1 MVHRT
6 RNGDVELAYET
17 FGSPA
22 GEPLLLIMGF
32 GYQMVWWPD
41 SFCELLAERGFHVA
55 RFDNRDSG
63 LSTHFPPDER
73 PVEGCELVRRLFRAS
88 PEPAYTSVDMATD
101 AVRVVDAL
109 GWESCHVVGAS
120 MGGML
125 AQLVALRHPERVRTL
140 VPLSARPGKPART
153 LVRHLGWR
161 ALLSL
166 MRAGRAGKSNVETMV
181 DTARIIN
188 GRASGFDE
196 DRTRAIAERAEARRS
211 LDALATRAHAEVRWP
226 GDDPAGIRAPTL
238 VLHGEDDPIMRV
250 GAGRAIAES
259 VPGAELVIYS
269 DMGHLFTPALETAI
283 ADDIRDF
290 ARRALPAGR

>member
-63 LSTHFPPDER
+63 LSTHFPHDER
-73 PVEGCELVRRLFRAS
+73 PVALRELVGRLFRGN
-88 PEPAYTSVDMATD
+88 PEPAYTSVDMAAD
-101 AVRVVDAL
+101 AVQVMNAL

-125 AQLVALRHPERVRTL
+125 AQLVALRHPDRVRTL
-140 VPLSARPGKPART
+140 VPLSSRPGQPART
-153 LVRHLGWR
+153 LLRHLDFR
-161 ALLSL
+161 TLLR
-166 MRAGRAGKSNVETMV
+166 MTRVGRNGKSNVETMV
-181 DTARIIN
+181 DTARIIH
-188 GRASGFDE
+188 GRGRGFDE
-196 DRTRAIAERAEARRS
+196 QRTRAIAEQAESRRP
-211 LDALATRAHAEVRWP
+211 LDSLATRRHSEIRWP
-226 GDDPAGIRAPTL
+226 GDDPTGIRAPTL
-238 VLHGEDDPIMRV
+238 VLHGADDPIMRV
-250 GAGRAIAES
+250 SAARAIANA
-259 VPGAELVIYS
+259 VPGAELVVYPG
-269 DMGHLFTPALETAI
+269 MGHLFSPVLEERI
-283 ADDIRDF
+283 ADDIGDF
-290 ARRALPAGR
+290 ARRAVPAG